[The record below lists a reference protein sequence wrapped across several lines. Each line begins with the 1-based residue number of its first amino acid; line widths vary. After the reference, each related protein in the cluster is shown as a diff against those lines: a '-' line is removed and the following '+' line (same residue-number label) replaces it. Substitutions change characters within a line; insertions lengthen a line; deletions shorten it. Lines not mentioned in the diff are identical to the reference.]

1 MDEAGVAAQVLYPN
15 VAGFASERFLT
26 LEDEALKLAC
36 VRAYNDFQTEW
47 VSVAP
52 KRYLP
57 ITAVPFWDVQA
68 TVAEIERGAAMG
80 HKGVLFTG
88 EPQSL
93 GQPFLGDHHWDPV
106 WHVAQDLGLPI
117 SFHIGSGRFDDGFT
131 PERIAVD
138 GRAATYSRI
147 STSMFL
153 TNAVQLTDLLL
164 SGVLPRFPELK
175 FVSVESGIGWVPFML
190 EAVDWHFHASNMGKE
205 RPEYTLLPSEYFRR
219 QVYACYWFEQLAP
232 QHQLE
237 QIGVDN
243 VLFETDFPHP
253 TCLYGNVQEMAAS
266 GLAGQPEAV
275 KRKILRENAAALYGV
290 AVT

>member
-1 MDEAGVAAQVLYPN
+1 MFQGIIDCDTHITEPADLWTSRVASKWGDQVPHVAPNPEDEGNYHWFIGDGSVARAPTGAFAGWKGDFPSQPPSYDDAHPGSYDSTARLEVMDEAGVAAQVLYPN
-15 VAGFASERFLT
+15 VAGFAAERFLK
-26 LEDEALKLAC
+26 LDDAALKLAC
-36 VRAYNDFQTEW
+36 VQAYNDFQTEW

-52 KRYLP
+52 ERYIP
-57 ITAVPFWDVQA
+57 ITAVPFWDVGA
-68 TVAEIERGAAMG
+68 TVAEIERGASMG

-106 WHVAQDLGLPI
+106 WNTAQDLGLPI

-153 TNAVQLTDLLL
+153 TNGVQVTDLLF

-175 FVSVESGIGWVPFML
+175 FVSV
-190 EAVDWHFHASNMGKE
+190 D
-205 RPEYTLLPSEYFRR
+205 
-219 QVYACYWFEQLAP
+219 
-232 QHQLE
+232 
-237 QIGVDN
+237 
-243 VLFETDFPHP
+243 
-253 TCLYGNVQEMAAS
+253 
-266 GLAGQPEAV
+266 
-275 KRKILRENAAALYGV
+275 
-290 AVT
+290 